1 MMPVLLAF
9 SRVVDRLN
17 ERVHRWVKWLLLAAI
32 LLSAGNALTR
42 KVSLTSNAALELQW
56 YLFSAVFLICAGYT
70 LQLGE
75 HVKIDIIYG
84 RLARR
89 TQIYIDIVATILFLL
104 PFCVITIV
112 LVWPDVVDRIVSGEG
127 SSNAGGLVQWPAWA
141 LIPLGFAL
149 LLLQGVS
156 ELIKR
161 MAFLAGAGPDPAPD
175 HTGGAHQAGQ

>member
-17 ERVHRWVKWLLLAAI
+17 EWMHRWVKWLLLAAI

-70 LQLGE
+70 LQRGE
-75 HVKIDIIYG
+75 HVKIDIFYG
-84 RLARR
+84 RLSRR
-89 TQIYIDIVATILFLL
+89 TQVTVDIIGTVLFLL
-104 PFCVITIV
+104 PFCLVTIV
-112 LVWPDVVDRIVSGEG
+112 LVWPDVVDRFVSGEG
-127 SSNAGGLVQWPAWA
+127 SSNAGGLLQWPAWA
-141 LIPLGFAL
+141 LIPIGFSL
-149 LLLQGVS
+149 LFLQGVS

-161 MAFLAGAGPDPAPD
+161 AALLAGAGPDAAPA
-175 HTGGAHQAGQ
+175 HTGEDHQAGQ

>member
-1 MMPVLLAF
+1 MIPVLLAF

-89 TQIYIDIVATILFLL
+89 TQIYIDIVGTLLFLL

>member
-1 MMPVLLAF
+1 MIPVLLAF
-9 SRVVDRLN
+9 SRVIDRLN
-17 ERVHRWVKWLLLAAI
+17 EWVHRWIKWLLLAAI

-42 KVSLTSNAALELQW
+42 KLSLTSNAALELQW

-70 LQLGE
+70 LQRGE

-84 RLARR
+84 RLARS
-89 TQIYIDIVATILFLL
+89 TQVYIDVVGTILFLL
-104 PFCVITIV
+104 PFCLITII
-112 LVWPDVVDRIVSGEG
+112 LVWPDVIDRIVSGEG

-141 LIPLGFAL
+141 LIPLGFGL

-175 HTGGAHQAGQ
+175 HSSGAHQAGQ